1 MMLVIMMTAKMHKD
15 NKVKLFRMGMDFLMK
30 LPLIFYCRYIK
41 EGSTVSVM
49 GVVQRNDNV
58 LMIVPPP
65 EPLTTG
71 CQWAKCIFP
80 ASLEGIVLRC
90 EDTSKI
96 DVIPV

>member
-1 MMLVIMMTAKMHKD
+1 M
-15 NKVKLFRMGMDFLMK
+15 
-30 LPLIFYCRYIK
+30 
-41 EGSTVSVM
+41 M

-65 EPLTTG
+65 EPFTTG
-71 CQWAKCIFP
+71 CQWTKGILP

-90 EDTSKI
+90 EDASKI

>member
-1 MMLVIMMTAKMHKD
+1 M
-15 NKVKLFRMGMDFLMK
+15 
-30 LPLIFYCRYIK
+30 LIFTESFVTFAAFRYIK

-58 LMIVPPP
+58 LMIVPPS
-65 EPLTTG
+65 EPLSAG
-71 CQWAKCIFP
+71 CQWSKCMLP
-80 ASLEGIVLRC
+80 VSLEGIVLRC

>member
-1 MMLVIMMTAKMHKD
+1 MRETTRNSNFLTFVEATGITWVMMHD
-15 NKVKLFRMGMDFLMK
+15 
-30 LPLIFYCRYIK
+30 RYIK

-65 EPLTTG
+65 EPLPTG
-71 CQWAKCIFP
+71 CQWSKCILP
-80 ASLEGIVLRC
+80 ANLEGIVLRC

>member
-1 MMLVIMMTAKMHKD
+1 M
-15 NKVKLFRMGMDFLMK
+15 
-30 LPLIFYCRYIK
+30 
-41 EGSTVSVM
+41 M

-58 LMIVPPP
+58 LMIVPPS

-80 ASLEGIVLRC
+80 VSLEGIILRC

>member
-1 MMLVIMMTAKMHKD
+1 MQSLVEFLVV
-15 NKVKLFRMGMDFLMK
+15 KVKLLHCCT
-30 LPLIFYCRYIK
+30 CRYIK

-65 EPLTTG
+65 DPFTTG
-71 CQWAKCIFP
+71 CQWPKCIFP
-80 ASLEGIVLRC
+80 ATLQGIVLRC
-90 EDTSKI
+90 AMNN